1 MTAVPILETE
11 RLILRGWRAED
22 LDAYAEMFR
31 DPETTRF
38 ISKLP
43 TRQEAWRNMAM
54 VIGHWS
60 LHGYGP
66 WAVERR
72 SDGALIGRIGYWN
85 PADWPALELIW
96 AIGKN
101 YWRNGYA
108 TEAASA
114 ALKHGFEKLHFP
126 LITSHIDPENFPS
139 QGVAKRLGQAPG
151 SIVEIPI
158 GNVTYHTVAWEIS
171 RGDWAK
177 NHPAG

>member
-11 RLILRGWRAED
+11 RLILRDWRAED
-22 LDAYAEMFR
+22 FDAYAEIFR

-101 YWRNGYA
+101 YW
-108 TEAASA
+108 
-114 ALKHGFEKLHFP
+114 
-126 LITSHIDPENFPS
+126 
-139 QGVAKRLGQAPG
+139 
-151 SIVEIPI
+151 
-158 GNVTYHTVAWEIS
+158 
-171 RGDWAK
+171 
-177 NHPAG
+177 